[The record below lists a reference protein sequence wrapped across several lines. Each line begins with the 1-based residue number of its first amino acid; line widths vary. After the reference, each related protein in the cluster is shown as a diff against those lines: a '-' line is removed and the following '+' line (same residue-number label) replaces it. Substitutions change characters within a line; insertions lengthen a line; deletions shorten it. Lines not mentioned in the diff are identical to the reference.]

1 MSWLQA
7 YDPRTRKWEKFYVN
21 VGLNPAFY
29 IRAARPNEVRLPAGD
44 QTQLWQFSIAGLPK
58 LYVRSEDL
66 QVFGFIGPENHM
78 SLQQPMESTLKVPR
92 RRVPTVARTSSHY
105 AQA

>member
-66 QVFGFIGPENHM
+66 QVFGLIGLESHI
-78 SLQQPMESTLKVPR
+78 SLQQPTEPVSKVPR
-92 RRVPTVARTSSHY
+92 PRVPTAIATSGHY